1 MSINTSGSGNWPDPP
16 EQSSSRGAEQSNNDD
31 ASGYDVLNNTVRASP
46 ATAAEPLSEPPP
58 AARSPSRP
66 GSSQNANEEALR
78 DIPASS
84 PPGSR
89 QNGVDAGNKVGGP
102 LDWYIEGPGRRVGY
116 DNLTAI
122 DWIFE
127 YTKERQRIR
136 HLRSGGKGVL
146 GHLRQ
151 LLDAGHVWA
160 VLIATGIVILRAVG
174 LEILKLVFVEAE
186 KKGDDFTSIKAS
198 AAGAMKCRHW
208 TPWSKALH
216 VGSKG
221 GGYVVECIFFTFY
234 SILFAGIAS
243 FLVTSYAIHAK
254 HSGIPEIKTV
264 LGGFVIENF
273 MGLWTLMIKSLGLCL
288 SVASGMWLG
297 KEGPLVHV
305 ACCCANIIMKPLD
318 SLNHNEARK
327 REVLSAAAAAGI
339 SVAFGSPIGGVLF
352 SLEQL
357 SYYFPDK
364 TMWQSFVCA
373 MVAAV
378 TLHAL
383 DPFRTGKIV
392 LYQVEHS
399 QGFHRFEIFPFIFLG
414 ILGGLYGGLFI
425 KLNMRVA
432 RWRKSRRVSFP
443 VLEVLIVALITA
455 VVNFP
460 NILMRVQ
467 LSELVYYLFAD
478 CKEIPNNPLGLCKT
492 GVSSLGV
499 VGLLLSA
506 AALGFFLAIFTFGLD
521 IPAGIILPSLAIGA
535 LYGRA
540 VGIVFDVWQK
550 KHPKFF
556 LFANCEPDVPCVT
569 PGMYAIIG
577 AASALGGATRMTVS
591 IVVIM
596 FELTG
601 ALNYA
606 IPIMIAVMLSK
617 WCGDTF
623 GKRGVYESWIHLNDY
638 PFLDQKDDTPPPDI
652 PVMTNVNDLTL
663 ITAVGHTIESLT
675 NLLKTTSYRGYP
687 VVSDTANPLLLG
699 YISRN
704 ELSYAL
710 KTATSRTSHNLTP
723 ETQAYFS
730 HQPFADPLETLDLRP
745 WMDQTPITMNSRA
758 SFQIVLDM
766 FQRLGLRYVLFVNR
780 GVLEGFLTKKDIWY
794 ILEGVRNRRNEGFED
809 VVLGEGQTEEQQGL
823 LHASADH
830 LPEYSHIER
839 RTSL

>member
-1 MSINTSGSGNWPDPP
+1 MSINAPGFGNGPTHRSGSNSQSAEEIEDQHASG
-16 EQSSSRGAEQSNNDD
+16 SSS
-31 ASGYDVLNNTVRASP
+31 VRN
-46 ATAAEPLSEPPP
+46 ATSTEPLSEPISFKRKQKAPARFGIYNP
-58 AARSPSRP
+58 FSWDSSAARSSPFQPESS
-66 GSSQNANEEALR
+66 GSANEEVLR
-78 DIPASS
+78 EIPTANATG
-84 PPGSR
+84 PR
-89 QNGVDAGNKVGGP
+89 QDDVDTGTKVGGP
-102 LDWYIEGPGRRVGY
+102 LDWYVEGPGRRVGY

-127 YTKERQRIR
+127 YTKERQRLR
-136 HLRSGGKGVL
+136 HLHYNSKGLL
-146 GHLRQ
+146 GYFRQ
-151 LLDAGHVWA
+151 LLDASHVWL
-160 VLIATGIVILRAVG
+160 VLIATGIVVG
-174 LEILKLVFVEAE
+174 VLAACIDIATNWL
-186 KKGDDFTSIKAS
+186 GDIKIGYCQS
-198 AAGAMKCRHW
+198 GEE
-208 TPWSKALH
+208 
-216 VGSKG
+216 G
-221 GGYVVECIFFTFY
+221 GRFYLNKSFCCWGYE
-234 SILFAGIAS
+234 GIAS
-243 FLVTSYAIHAK
+243 FLVTSYAIHAR

-264 LGGFVIENF
+264 LGGFVIKRF
-273 MGLWTLMIKSLGLCL
+273 MGAWTLMIKSLGLCL

-318 SLNHNEARK
+318 SLNLNEARK

-392 LYQVEHS
+392 LYQVKHS

-425 KLNMRVA
+425 KLNMKVA
-432 RWRKSRRVSFP
+432 RWRKARKVAFP
-443 VLEVLIVALITA
+443 VLEVIIVALITA
-455 VVNFP
+455 IISFP
-460 NILMRVQ
+460 NIFMRAQ
-467 LSELVYYLFAD
+467 LSELVYYLFAE
-478 CKEIPNNPLGLCKT
+478 CKEIHDNQFGLCKS
-492 GVSSLGV
+492 GVASLGV
-499 VGLLLSA
+499 VGLLLA
-506 AALGFFLAIFTFGLD
+506 AATLGFLLASITFGLD
-521 IPAGIILPSLAIGA
+521 IPAGVILPSLAIGA

-550 KHPKFF
+550 SHPKFI
-556 LFANCEPDVPCVT
+556 LFAKCEPDVPCVT

-577 AASALGGATRMTVS
+577 AASALGGVTRMTVS

-601 ALNYA
+601 ALHYV

-623 GKRGVYESWIHLNDY
+623 GKRGIYESWIYFNDY

-652 PVMTNVNDLTL
+652 PVSQVTTNANDLTV
-663 ITAVGHTIESLT
+663 ITTVGHTIDSLL
-675 NLLKTTSYRGYP
+675 NLLKTTSYRGFP
-687 VVSDTANPLLLG
+687 VVSDTAHPVLLG

-710 KTATSRTSHNLTP
+710 KTATSRNSHNLTP

-745 WMDQTPITMNSRA
+745 WMDQTPITMNSHA
-758 SFQIVLDM
+758 TFQIVLDM
-766 FQRLGLRYVLFVNR
+766 FQRLGLRYVLFVNK
-780 GVLEGFLTKKDIWY
+780 GILEGFLTKKDIWY
-794 ILEGVRNRRNEGFED
+794 ILEGVKNRRNEGFGD
-809 VVLGEGQTEEQQGL
+809 GVLREGNTGEEQGL
-823 LHASADH
+823 LRPSDDRLTEFSH
-830 LPEYSHIER
+830 LER
-839 RTSL
+839 RSSL